1 MFDIGFSE
9 MLLLAA
15 IALIAL
21 GPKQLPEIARVVGRF
36 LHQFRK
42 ASSDFSSDFM
52 KTSDMGQKITSEIEN
67 RILHPTQTYVKTQ
80 EAAKTE
86 QPVKT
91 DDQSKKS

>member
-21 GPKQLPEIARVVGRF
+21 GPKQLPEIARVIGQF

-42 ASSDFSSDFM
+42 ASSELTKEVM
-52 KTSDMGQKITSEIEN
+52 KTTDVGQRITAEIEN
-67 RILHPTQTYVKTQ
+67 RILQPEKKNEVKNDGP
-80 EAAKTE
+80 EK
-86 QPVKT
+86 P
-91 DDQSKKS
+91 SW